1 MKMRRIVYNVEN
13 VKQDVRKYGKN
24 PDDSQNWI
32 SEKRNIALKLIN
44 NASALSDAVG
54 VFNHVLEKNPDS
66 ELKGAVEKINKVI
79 EELRNDFKK
88 NYTF

>member
-1 MKMRRIVYNVEN
+1 MRRVVYDIEN
-13 VKQDVRKYGKN
+13 FKQEKKHSKN
-24 PDDSQNWI
+24 LEDSQNWL

-54 VFNHVLEKNPDS
+54 ACNHVLEKNPDS
-66 ELKGAVEKINKVI
+66 ELKFAVEKINGVI
-79 EELRNDFKK
+79 EELKKDFKK

>member
-1 MKMRRIVYNVEN
+1 MKMRRVVYDIEN
-13 VKQDVRKYGKN
+13 FKQEKKRNKT
-24 PDDSQNWI
+24 PEDSQNWLF
-32 SEKRNIALKLIN
+32 EKRNMALKLIN

-54 VFNHVLEKNPDS
+54 VCNHVLEKNPDS
-66 ELKGAVEKINKVI
+66 ELKFAVEKINKVI